1 MIPENPSGEAAL
13 VGPPEDPL
21 ASMVPKHRSGIRS
34 VLPWLSG
41 SIAVLPLAGLVF
53 IIVVLLVEALPAIR
67 VNGAS
72 FFTKTAFNLG
82 NSYGSMVTTQG
93 VQHPGG
99 ASFGIFGW
107 AMGTLASSLIAGIV
121 AIPVSVLG
129 ALAVVYRLPKRASK
143 VVGFTLEVLAGI
155 PSVIVGLWGAL
166 TLGPLLAHHVY
177 PWISRNAPD
186 VPVLSFFRGSP
197 GNGEGLATTGLV
209 LSIMIIPIVAAT
221 TRDLLR
227 QVPALP
233 QEGAAALGM
242 TDWEVARA
250 VTLPWVAAGIVGAAV
265 LGLARA
271 LGETMAVAMVSG
283 VVVSGSPTSFF
294 APMTTVAATIVTQLD
309 SAFTDSSGFAV
320 KSLAEAALVLALIT
334 LVVNVLARLLVR
346 RVSAAGLPVGR
357 GL

>member
-1 MIPENPSGEAAL
+1 M
-13 VGPPEDPL
+13 GPPDDPL
-21 ASMVPKHRSGIRS
+21 APAVPKRRSVLGG

-41 SIAVLPLAGLVF
+41 SVAVLPLAGLVF
-53 IIVVLLVEALPAIR
+53 IVVVLLVEALPAIQL
-67 VNGAS
+67 NGGS

-82 NSYGSMVTTQG
+82 NSYGSMVTTHG

-107 AMGTLASSLIAGIV
+107 AMGTLASSLIAGII
-121 AIPVSVLG
+121 AIPVSVFG
-129 ALAVVYRLPKRASK
+129 ALAVVYRLPKRASR
-143 VVGFTLEVLAGI
+143 VVGFALEVLAGI

-177 PWISRNAPD
+177 PVIARNIPD

-209 LSIMIIPIVAAT
+209 LSIMVIPIVAAT

-250 VTLPWVAAGIVGAAV
+250 VTIPWVAAGIVGAAV

-283 VVVSGSPTSFF
+283 VVLSGSPTSLF

-320 KSLAEAALVLALIT
+320 KSLAESALVLALIT
-334 LVVNVLARLLVR
+334 LVVNLLARLLVR

>member
-1 MIPENPSGEAAL
+1 M
-13 VGPPEDPL
+13 GPPDDPL
-21 ASMVPKHRSGIRS
+21 APAVPKRRSVLGG

-41 SIAVLPLAGLVF
+41 SVAVLPLAGLVF
-53 IIVVLLVEALPAIR
+53 IVVVLLVEALPAIQL
-67 VNGAS
+67 NGGS

-82 NSYGSMVTTQG
+82 NSYGSMVTTHG

-107 AMGTLASSLIAGIV
+107 AMGTLASSLIAGII
-121 AIPVSVLG
+121 AIPVSVFG
-129 ALAVVYRLPKRASK
+129 ALAVVYRLPKRASR
-143 VVGFTLEVLAGI
+143 VVGFALEVLAGI

-177 PWISRNAPD
+177 PVIARNIPD

-209 LSIMIIPIVAAT
+209 LSIMVIPIVAAT

-250 VTLPWVAAGIVGAAV
+250 VTIPWVAAGIVGAAV

-283 VVVSGSPTSFF
+283 VVLSGSPTSLF

-334 LVVNVLARLLVR
+334 LVVNLLARLLVR